1 MANFFNFWSFADL
14 DFSILVNDQC
24 SLTMDWKVENL
35 AIHLEFGHSLVRSHG
50 GRPWIPGSDFVYL
63 LWTIVYGGS
72 RFLTT
77 FFRLFKTM
85 LQISSRNCHA
95 GYTIWAGT
103 FQILFWIGYYLC
115 FSWRLAIVNTHRY
128 LLKSD
133 DFLTS
138 LYNDRTINL
147 PDTLEDAEDRQKSN
161 PENQKKFDK
170 KGTSQKK

>member
-1 MANFFNFWSFADL
+1 
-14 DFSILVNDQC
+14 
-24 SLTMDWKVENL
+24 
-35 AIHLEFGHSLVRSHG
+35 
-50 GRPWIPGSDFVYL
+50 
-63 LWTIVYGGS
+63 
-72 RFLTT
+72 
-77 FFRLFKTM
+77 M

-138 LYNDRTINL
+138 LYNDRSINL
-147 PDTLEDAEDRQKSN
+147 PDTLEDAKEADDGEKSKTKKSN
-161 PENQKKFDK
+161 PENQQKSDK

>member
-1 MANFFNFWSFADL
+1 MARTSTSCGGLVLRICGLLTEFLTAFFN
-14 DFSILVNDQC
+14 N
-24 SLTMDWKVENL
+24 
-35 AIHLEFGHSLVRSHG
+35 
-50 GRPWIPGSDFVYL
+50 
-63 LWTIVYGGS
+63 
-72 RFLTT
+72 

-85 LQISSRNCHA
+85 LQISSRNCHF

-138 LYNDRTINL
+138 LYNDRSINL
-147 PDTLEDAEDRQKSN
+147 PDTLEDAKDKDDQEQSKSKKSN
-161 PENQKKFDK
+161 PENQRKSDK

>member
-1 MANFFNFWSFADL
+1 
-14 DFSILVNDQC
+14 LVNDQC
-24 SLTMDWKVENL
+24 SLTMDCKVENL
-35 AIHLEFGHSLVRSHG
+35 AIHLEFGHSLVRSHS
-50 GRPWIPGSDFVYL
+50 GRPWIPGSEEISSTF
-63 LWTIVYGGS
+63 YGRS

-133 DFLTS
+133 DFVTS
-138 LYNDRTINL
+138 LYNDRSINL
-147 PDTLEDAEDRQKSN
+147 TDTLEDAKDADDEEQSKTKKSN
-161 PENQKKFDK
+161 PENQRKSDK